1 MSTDQDLRSVNPPWL
16 ALRLS
21 SWRVPEPDREY
32 LIGDLIESFHERR
45 VRYGATSARRWFW
58 RETLN
63 LLTARWPETPNLPVD
78 PPAEASMDSLLQ
90 SLRVALRSLGRAPA
104 LTALV
109 VATLALGVGATT
121 SVYSVARAALFAA
134 PPYPRSDRLAL
145 VWERDKDGSE
155 SNLGYATFEDL
166 SREER
171 VFESTAAMSYWFP
184 TLSDGSETT
193 RIAGQRVTW
202 RFFDVLGVK
211 PMLGRG
217 FMPEEDRLGAN
228 RVVVLGHNV
237 WKSRFGSDSGIVGR
251 DITVNGVAY
260 RVEGVLPPAFE
271 SLLAPGTELWA
282 PLAYDAS
289 LRWACRS
296 CRHLRMVARLRP
308 DANPVTAGQLL
319 DATYGRLKGQF
330 PNEYAGAGTVLTP
343 VHEFVVRGTRQ
354 ALIALL
360 AAVGLV
366 ALIACFNAANLL
378 LGRALRRESEFAL
391 RVALG
396 ASHRRLAA
404 LLLSE
409 GLIIAIAAAAI
420 GSALAVIGVD
430 VVVRLAPMG
439 VPRLDQVR
447 VDSGALMFAAGLAM
461 FTGLAASVL
470 PALAL
475 LRGGLE
481 GSIRGGARSLVGSG
495 RHRLRGA
502 LVAAEVALAVMLVSG
517 ASLLFGSVSRLLA
530 VDGGFATGN
539 RLSMEL
545 DLSGP
550 RFNDSGAVAETWRA
564 ALESVHAI
572 PGVRSAALASQI
584 PLGGNVD
591 MYGLH
596 LEDRAGAN
604 PAEDPYA
611 LRYAVTPRYLETM
624 GIPLRSGRHITDDD
638 RERAPPVV
646 LLNEVAANRLF
657 PGGNAIGRRLQVG
670 GGDGPQRTVV
680 GIVGNTL
687 HRALDRERE
696 MQVYVPAV
704 QWGEEG
710 GMTLVVHSD
719 VAASSA
725 IPAVRRALRDVVPG
739 VAISKV
745 ATLERLMDLSTAD
758 RRFALALF
766 AGFAVVALVLAA
778 AGLFGVL
785 SATVVE
791 RTREI
796 GVRTALGAQRGRI
809 LAMVVRQGMVLAG
822 TGLAVGLFATWGSTR
837 IISTLLFGVGA
848 SDPVVLAV
856 VVTSLG
862 AVALVASALPAWRA
876 SRVDPMIALR
886 DS

>member
-1 MSTDQDLRSVNPPWL
+1 MSRTDSHATAPRL
-16 ALRLS
+16 ALWLLS
-21 SWRVPEPDREY
+21 LRVPEPDREY
-32 LIGDLIESFHERR
+32 LIGDLLEAFDDGCTRH
-45 VRYGATSARRWFW
+45 GARDARRWFW
-58 RETLN
+58 RETLH
-63 LLTARWPETPNLPVD
+63 LLIAPWPAAPSIGGD
-78 PPAEASMDSLLQ
+78 PDPEASMISFLHSIRL
-90 SLRVALRSLGRAPA
+90 AFRSLTRAPA
-104 LTALV
+104 LTVLV
-109 VATLALGVGATT
+109 VFTLALGIGATT

-134 PPYPRSDRLAL
+134 PPYPDSDRLAL
-145 VWERDKDGSE
+145 VWEREPGGGE
-155 SNLGYATFEDL
+155 SNVGFATYQDL
-166 SREER
+166 SRDDR
-171 VFESTAAMSYWFP
+171 VFESTAAMSYWTP
-184 TLSDGSETT
+184 TLSDGAETT
-193 RIAGQRVTW
+193 RLSGQRVTW
-202 RFFDVLGVK
+202 RFFEVLGVT
-211 PMLGRG
+211 PMLGRS
-217 FMPEEDRLGAN
+217 FLPEEDQRGAN
-228 RVVVLGHNV
+228 LVLILSHNL
-237 WKSRFGSDSGIVGR
+237 WRSRFGADSSIVDR
-251 DITVNGVAY
+251 DITVNGVSY
-260 RVEGVLPPAFE
+260 RVAGVLPPTFE
-271 SLLAPGTELWA
+271 SLVVPGAELWA
-282 PLAYDAS
+282 PLGYDAS
-289 LRWACRS
+289 LSWACRS
-296 CRHLRMVARLRP
+296 CRHLRMIARLRADYSP
-308 DANPVTAGQLL
+308 ATATQQL
-319 DATYGRLKGQF
+319 DGTYRRLREQF
-330 PNEYAGAGTVLTP
+330 PKEYAGTGTALVPLR
-343 VHEFVVRGTRQ
+343 EFVVRDTRP

-378 LGRALRRESEFAL
+378 LSRALRREGEFATRL
-391 RVALG
+391 ALG
-396 ASHRRLAA
+396 ASSGRLAT

-409 GLIIAIAAAAI
+409 GLLI
-420 GSALAVIGVD
+420 ALAAGALGSLLALVGVD
-430 VVVRLAPMG
+430 VVVRLAPEG

-447 VDSGALMFAAGLAM
+447 VDAVVLMFAFGLAL

-470 PALAL
+470 PAWAL
-475 LRGGLE
+475 LRGGLHH
-481 GSIRGGARSLVGSG
+481 GIRAGARSLVGSG

-502 LVAAEVALAVMLVSG
+502 LVAAEVALAVLLVSG
-517 ASLLFGSVSRLLA
+517 TSLLLGSVTRLLG
-530 VDGGFATGN
+530 VDGGFSTAN
-539 RLSMEL
+539 RLSMQL

-550 RFNDSGAVAETWRA
+550 GFADSGSIEQAWRGVLDAVQA
-564 ALESVHAI
+564 V

-591 MYGLH
+591 LYGMH

-791 RTREI
+791 RAREI